1 VLRYSRM
8 RAPPKTADRHPSPRE
23 LAAEPIRE
31 SAKEFRAHVNRALQ
45 LLGSSDPLDVH
56 RARKQLKSA
65 RALLR
70 LLRPAIGDIRY
81 RRENETVRDAARQ
94 LSHARD
100 AIVLIDTL
108 EDLARRFKEDL
119 PADAAES
126 LRSALQ
132 RRHDAISGREVRSDR
147 LAARRALRQSIE
159 RSKRW
164 PLHGADRASILD
176 GARATY
182 RRGRRA
188 LDAARAEPS
197 VENLH
202 DWRKQVKYTWQQ
214 LQFFTP
220 LASGHFGA
228 SADDFH
234 QLSDYLGDD
243 HDLAVL
249 QDFVLEHRE
258 LEPSSAAS
266 VRQVIERR
274 RAELEAR
281 AFAAGERLYDAK
293 PREFLQRLRH
303 RVHDWRGATGFS
315 GDRPSPAAPA
325 H

>member
-1 VLRYSRM
+1 M
-8 RAPPKTADRHPSPRE
+8 RASPKTADRHPPPRE

-31 SAKEFRAHVNRALQ
+31 SAKQFRAHVNRALQ
-45 LLGSSDPLDVH
+45 LLGSTDALDVH

-65 RALLR
+65 RAMLR
-70 LLRPAIGDIRY
+70 LLRPVVGVVRY

-108 EDLARRFKEDL
+108 EALARRYQEDL
-119 PADAAES
+119 SPDALEA
-126 LRSALQ
+126 LRSAL
-132 RRHDAISGREVRSDR
+132 RRRQDAIASREVRSDR
-147 LAARRALRQSIE
+147 LAARRALKQSTD

-164 PLHGADRASILD
+164 PLQGADRASILD
-176 GARATY
+176 GARVTY

-188 LDAARAEPS
+188 LRAALAEPT
-197 VENLH
+197 VVNLH
-202 DWRKQVKYTWQQ
+202 DWRKQAKYTWQQ

-228 SADDFH
+228 LADDFH

-249 QDFVLEHRE
+249 QDFVLEHGE
-258 LEPSSAAS
+258 LDPSSAS
-266 VRQVIERR
+266 SLRLVIEKRR
-274 RAELEAR
+274 GELRAR
-281 AFAAGERLYDAK
+281 AFASGERLYDATPK
-293 PREFLQRLRH
+293 EFVQRLRH
-303 RVHDWRGATGFS
+303 RLRDWRGATGS
-315 GDRPSPAAPA
+315 AAHRPSHAATS